1 MELLGYRM
9 DSPTL
14 YQIRVKGH
22 LDEILA
28 SWFDGFTISNR
39 EDGDALLRGPIQDQ
53 AALHGLLNRISN
65 LGLTLISV
73 NVIPADDERNTRG
86 PDDESDYLGSAGSE
100 NI

>member
-22 LDEILA
+22 LDETLG
-28 SWFDGFTISNR
+28 SWFEGFTIANQN
-39 EDGDALLRGPIQDQ
+39 DGDALLTGPIQDQ
-53 AALHGLLNRISN
+53 AALHGILNRISN

-73 NVIPADDERNTRG
+73 NTVVEEDKKNQGASDD
-86 PDDESDYLGSAGSE
+86 
-100 NI
+100 